1 MTDPIERRPS
11 TTCYHA
17 KFGHFRSNNTGVIT
31 EICGKNLTL
40 RVPRS
45 GTLQVIETGMDRD
58 REATYNFLLVIH
70 SYSTQWDSC
79 NSVLVGVSKQ
89 LLQRMLVIQNAAA
102 RFITGAR
109 RFEHMTPVLRNL
121 HWLPIRHR
129 IKFKTAV

>member
-31 EICGKNLTL
+31 EIFGKNLTL
-40 RVPRS
+40 RIPRS
-45 GTLQVIETGMDRD
+45 GPLEVTETGMD

-102 RFITGAR
+102 RFITGASQ
-109 RFEHMTPVLRNL
+109 E
-121 HWLPIRHR
+121 IRAHDAGV
-129 IKFKTAV
+129 TQPPLATNSA